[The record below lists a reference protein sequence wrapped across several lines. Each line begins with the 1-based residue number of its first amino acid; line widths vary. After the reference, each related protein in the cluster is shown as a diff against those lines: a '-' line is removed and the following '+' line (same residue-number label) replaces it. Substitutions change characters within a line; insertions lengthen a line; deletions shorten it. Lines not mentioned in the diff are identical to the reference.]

1 MEYQVKKQV
10 RIIDYDSNGR
20 IKISSLLS
28 IMQEAADEHTKAL
41 ELNNASMMKSG
52 YAWILTRQGIKI
64 YKNTGNAGEVV
75 VTTCAL
81 PSRSIEFPR
90 EYKVTSI
97 NGEPL
102 AYSIGYWSVLDVAE
116 RRLVRATEVP
126 GYTELLVEKDAEYKF
141 VKLRGGETNNAEH
154 IADHVVKN
162 CEIDILGHLNNTF
175 YPDMVYNAL
184 TSEEFAKDTSEF
196 NITYVNEAKCGEKIA
211 VYKEVG
217 GENVKCVGKSANDE
231 INFIAEIRYDK

>member
-1 MEYQVKKQV
+1 MEYQANKQV

-41 ELNNASMMKSG
+41 ALNNASMMKDG
-52 YAWILTRQGIKI
+52 HAWILTRQGIKI
-64 YKNTGNAGEVV
+64 FMNKGYDGEVA

-90 EYKVTSI
+90 EYKVTTLDGKPI
-97 NGEPL
+97 
-102 AYSIGYWSVLDVAE
+102 AYSIGYWSVLDVTE
-116 RRLVRATEVP
+116 RKLVRATEVP

-141 VKLRGGETNNAEH
+141 TKLRGGEIGSAVH
-154 IADHVVKN
+154 AADHVVKN

-184 TSEEFAKDTSEF
+184 TCEEFARDTAEF

-211 VYKEVG
+211 LYKDSC
-217 GENVKCVGKSANDE
+217 GETVKCVGKAANDE
-231 INFIAEIRYDK
+231 INFIAEIKYDN